1 MGINKI
7 IAIAVN
13 EYDDTELNKIQNTKS
28 DVAEI
33 ISILTDRYAF
43 EDVEFIFEKEDTT
56 RKALFSRLN
65 HSFVNALEDENIL
78 LIFAGHGDYNEIL
91 ETAYWLPSD
100 SDPKDPST
108 WINIGDILAFINAS
122 KAFHVAIISDSCFS
136 GAIFE
141 APKRGGGV
149 QAYES
154 KKSRLALTSG
164 GIEKVSDGVK
174 GQKSPFAESL
184 IKELLENSLE
194 DMPFNALANNLI
206 LTFNKDRIQTPMFG
220 AINGVG
226 HQGGALIFKLKRVEI
241 DQPEDLNDYLKS
253 RLGHLFIP
261 IGEEHIQIIRDI
273 QPIIK
278 EKHELVKEQKYEL
291 AMELRDEE
299 KRLENIIH
307 STCADYLDKKFAKV
321 DISKEDNSKIETLKK
336 DIDAFNKEYL
346 DKKNIIAK
354 NLVTLELEHL
364 KVHKELTTEDK
375 LTLKRVA
382 EHNAGYFGFLNPT
395 RDFFTSEK
403 SNLIKKYL
411 QNISNLY
418 AYFLQI
424 KANSDVEFLEQKK
437 IELRAILI
445 KIYEH
450 EIKML
455 YRWYSDDIDEF
466 IVLKKLDVELLN
478 WIRN

>member
-43 EDVEFIFEKEDTT
+43 EDVEFIFEKNDTT

-65 HSFVNALEDENIL
+65 HFFINALEDENIL
-78 LIFAGHGDYNEIL
+78 LVFAGHGEYNEIL
-91 ETAYWLPSD
+91 ETAYWQPSD

-122 KAFHVAIISDSCFS
+122 KAFHVAIIADSCFS

-164 GIEKVSDGVK
+164 GIEKVSDGAK

-206 LTFNKDRIQTPMFG
+206 LTFNENRFQTPMFG
-220 AINGVG
+220 ALNGVG
-226 HQGGALIFKLKRVEI
+226 HRGGAFIFKLKRVEI

-261 IGEEHIQIIRDI
+261 IGEEHIQIIRAI
-273 QPIIK
+273 QPINK
-278 EKHELVKEQKYEL
+278 EKHELVKKQKYER
-291 AMELRDEE
+291 AMELREEE
-299 KRLENIIH
+299 KRLEDSIYA
-307 STCADYLDKKFAKV
+307 TCADYLDEKFAKI
-321 DISKEDNSKIETLKK
+321 DISKENNSKIETLKK
-336 DIDAFNKEYL
+336 DIDAFDKEHL
-346 DKKNIIAK
+346 DKKKIITEDLA
-354 NLVTLELEHL
+354 VLELEHL
-364 KVHKELTTEDK
+364 KVHKELTPEDK
-375 LTLKRVA
+375 LTLKSVA
-382 EHNAGYFGFLNPT
+382 EQNAGYYDFLNPS
-395 RDFFTSEK
+395 RDFFMSEK
-403 SNLIKKYL
+403 SNLIRKYL
-411 QNISNLY
+411 ENISNLY

-424 KANSDVEFLEQKK
+424 KANSDIEFLEQKK
-437 IELRAILI
+437 IALRAILI